1 MEGSVKNL
9 LEAENEAKLIVEEAQ
24 NERNKLMQDANVKAA
39 QEVNERRKQWE
50 QKLQDEAEKVSQ
62 TITAPNRECSFAKR
76 EKKSTG
82 CSKGVPSSSK
92 RLTNNTPTTRTK
104 WYSSC
109 WTRSCRCSWRSLAW

>member
-39 QEVNERRKQWE
+39 QEVNERRKKWE

-62 TITAPNRECSFAKR
+62 PPVDDSRVCSCGKKGRKSIGCRRGAPLSLKR
-76 EKKSTG
+76 ST
-82 CSKGVPSSSK
+82 SS
-92 RLTNNTPTTRTK
+92 TTTTRT
-104 WYSSC
+104 
-109 WTRSCRCSWRSLAW
+109 R